1 MLSFLTPWVKRLILA
16 NVIVFALQ
24 YLAPWGN
31 LVTAIGEFYAPVSLM
46 QPWRFF
52 TYMFLHGSVWHILF
66 NMLTFGFFGP
76 RVEAQLGGR
85 RFLALYFI
93 SGLSG
98 AVLSYFMTPDA
109 AIIGASGA
117 IFGIELAFAIF
128 WPREKVYIWG
138 ALPIESR
145 WLVILTTAYTVYAGF
160 GTSGGGIAHFA
171 HLGGYIGA
179 FLYLKW
185 IDFRSPLRA
194 YQRKLETATYGKR
207 GLGLLGDNEEIAR
220 WEAIPRTGLHP
231 MNVEELDR
239 VIAKA
244 KRDGVRS
251 LTADERAFLHRM
263 SLRGTPD
270 DVKPPVQ

>member
-1 MLSFLTPWVKRLILA
+1 MLSFLTPWVKRLIVA
-16 NVIVFALQ
+16 NVLVFALQ
-24 YLAPWGN
+24 YMLTGVD
-31 LVTAIGEFYAPVSLM
+31 LVALGAFYPPISLL
-46 QPWRFF
+46 QPWRFV
-52 TYMFLHGSVWHILF
+52 TYMFLHGGVWHILF
-66 NMLTFGFFGP
+66 NMLTLGFFGP
-76 RVEAQLGGR
+76 RVEAQLGGN
-85 RFLALYFI
+85 RFFALYFI

-98 AVLSYFMTPDA
+98 AILSYFLMPTA
-109 AIIGASGA
+109 EVIGASGA
-117 IFGIELAFAIF
+117 IFGVELAFAIF

-138 ALPIESR
+138 ALPIEAR

-160 GTSGGGIAHFA
+160 GTNGGGIAHFA

-179 FLYLKW
+179 FLYLRW

-207 GLGLLGDNEEIAR
+207 GLGLTGDAEEIAR
-220 WEAIPRTGLHP
+220 WEAIPRAGLHP

-244 KRDGVRS
+244 KKNGVRS
-251 LTADERAFLHRM
+251 LTPDERAFLHRM

-270 DVKPPVQ
+270 DMTPPLQ

>member
-1 MLSFLTPWVKRLILA
+1 MFRFLTPWVKALILA

-24 YLAPWGN
+24 YMQPGI
-31 LVTAIGEFYAPVSLM
+31 TALGEFYPPISLM
-46 QPWRFF
+46 QPWRFL
-52 TYMFLHGSVWHILF
+52 TYMFLHGGVWHILF
-66 NMLTFGFFGP
+66 NMLTLGFFGP
-76 RVEAQLGGR
+76 RVEAQLGGN
-85 RFLALYFI
+85 RFAALYFI

-98 AVLSYFMTPDA
+98 AILSYFLMPDA
-109 AIIGASGA
+109 AVIGASGA
-117 IFGIELAFAIF
+117 IFGVELAFAIF

-138 ALPIESR
+138 ALPIEAR
-145 WLVILTTAYTVYAGF
+145 WLVVGTTAYTVWAGF

-194 YQRKLETATYGKR
+194 YQRKLEAATYGKR
-207 GLGLLGDNEEIAR
+207 GLGLLGDSEEIAR
-220 WEAIPRTGLHP
+220 WEAIPRAGLHP

-244 KRDGVRS
+244 KREGVRN
-251 LTADERAFLHRM
+251 LTSDERAFLHRM
-263 SLRGTPD
+263 SLRGVPD

>member
-1 MLSFLTPWVKRLILA
+1 MLRFLTPWVKALILA
-16 NVIVFALQ
+16 NVLVFALQ
-24 YLAPWGN
+24 Y
-31 LVTAIGEFYAPVSLM
+31 M
-46 QPWRFF
+46 QPWITSEFAFVPAYALRQPWTFV
-52 TYMFLHGSVWHILF
+52 TYMFLHGGVWHIVF
-66 NMLTFGFFGP
+66 NMLTLGFFGP
-76 RVEAQLGGR
+76 RVEAQLGSR
-85 RFLALYFI
+85 RFAALYFI

-98 AVLSYFMTPDA
+98 AILSYFLMPDA
-109 AIIGASGA
+109 AVIGASGA
-117 IFGIELAFAIF
+117 IFGVELAFAIF

-138 ALPIESR
+138 ALPIEAR
-145 WLVILTTAYTVYAGF
+145 WLVVGTTAYTVWAGF

-207 GLGLLGDNEEIAR
+207 GLGLMGDSEEIAR
-220 WEAIPRTGLHP
+220 WEAIPRAGLHP

-239 VIAKA
+239 VITKA
-244 KRDGVRS
+244 KKDGVRS
-251 LTADERAFLHRM
+251 LTSDERAFLHRM
-263 SLRGTPD
+263 SLRGVPD